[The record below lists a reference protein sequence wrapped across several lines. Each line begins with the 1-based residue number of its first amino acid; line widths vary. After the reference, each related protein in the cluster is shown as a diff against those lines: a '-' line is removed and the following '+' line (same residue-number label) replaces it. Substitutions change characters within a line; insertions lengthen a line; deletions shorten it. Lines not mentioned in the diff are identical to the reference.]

1 MCHEEEQLIRKY
13 IDFCHDYS
21 NATLIPTS
29 LRDKSVALYSS
40 QGEAMGLSHSREPD
54 AYLYNP
60 YRNGPEFCSGHPNI
74 QYGRIPVNDTNLD
87 IYIGPIFPTGIT
99 EELFDYL
106 MREQVISAEHRDDL
120 KEYIMHI
127 PNITRSQLAQHMV
140 LINNCVNETK
150 ISYESIYG
158 IHPEDILPSKV
169 FHIESDDEVTAD
181 LFSYEK
187 QLYHI
192 VSSGNITSLKD
203 YLCTFTDDS
212 MYVGKL
218 ASSELRHYKN
228 LFIVAAS
235 NLCSMS
241 AIPAGVSAVDASRLT
256 NLYIKSCENLRTIEE
271 VGTLLRTMFFD
282 FCKLCGEASAPF
294 KGNPELM
301 KCIDFIRNHVNESI
315 SISDVA
321 KHINRSDSYAMKL
334 FRRELGI
341 TIGQFIMRCKLEEA
355 KSLLT
360 YTDMSLSEISH
371 YLCFSSQSYFQNVF
385 RKKYNITPDCYRKG
399 NKECV
404 S

>member
-1 MCHEEEQLIRKY
+1 
-13 IDFCHDYS
+13 
-21 NATLIPTS
+21 
-29 LRDKSVALYSS
+29 
-40 QGEAMGLSHSREPD
+40 
-54 AYLYNP
+54 
-60 YRNGPEFCSGHPNI
+60 
-74 QYGRIPVNDTNLD
+74 
-87 IYIGPIFPTGIT
+87 
-99 EELFDYL
+99 
-106 MREQVISAEHRDDL
+106 
-120 KEYIMHI
+120 MHI

-203 YLCTFTDDS
+203 YLCTFTDNS

-256 NLYIKSCENLRTIEE
+256 NLYIKNCENLRTIEE

-301 KCIDFIRNHVNESI
+301 KCINFIRNHVNESI